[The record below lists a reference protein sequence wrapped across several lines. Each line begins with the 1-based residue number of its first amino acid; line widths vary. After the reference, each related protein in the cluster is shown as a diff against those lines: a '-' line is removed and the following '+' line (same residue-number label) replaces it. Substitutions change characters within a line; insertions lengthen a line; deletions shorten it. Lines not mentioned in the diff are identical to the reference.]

1 MRTLRILIVED
12 KRLMAAH
19 LNAQLESLG
28 HLVVGLI
35 KDRRE
40 AVKSA
45 VELQPDLIIMDIR
58 TPGMDGIDTARTIMG
73 HTPIP
78 IIFLTAYAAAD
89 FVRQAR
95 EAGVMAYL
103 VRRVDKRQLRS
114 TIEMALGRFEELQ
127 AIRREVSDL
136 KEALETR
143 NLLEQAKGV
152 LMKRLKLSEAEAFR
166 RMQRQ
171 RRNMGKSLKEMAS
184 TIMNAEQLMF
194 RRLNVPQQLQAIRY
208 VIRQG

>member
-1 MRTLRILIVED
+1 MPVGEATGDPVASLFMGVVRRRTMRKLRVLIVED

-28 HLVVGLI
+28 HHVVGLV

-45 VELQPDLIIMDIR
+45 LELQPDLIIMDIR

-103 VRRVDKRQLRS
+103 VRRVDKRQLHS
-114 TIEMALGRFEELQ
+114 TIEMAQPGGAGQR
-127 AIRREVSDL
+127 SPD
-136 KEALETR
+136 EA
-143 NLLEQAKGV
+143 
-152 LMKRLKLSEAEAFR
+152 AEAVR
-166 RMQRQ
+166 GGGLPTHAATAPEH
-171 RRNMGKSLKEMAS
+171 GKE
-184 TIMNAEQLMF
+184 
-194 RRLNVPQQLQAIRY
+194 P
-208 VIRQG
+208 